1 MTTQELKDAGVNYE
15 NLVYPNG
22 EMNIIV
28 QQFPS
33 EELEVNDNDEGGPT
47 NNVVFPDIYQPR
59 KNGVYS
65 YGVTGETIDLDDEES
80 RVDHIKH
87 MRDSAERLK
96 IMSLLLSKQADELEQ
111 TGKITT
117 TLYYPEGSDWYELQK
132 QQTKQ

>member
-15 NLVYPNG
+15 NLVYPHG
-22 EMNIIV
+22 EMNILV

-33 EELEVNDNDEGGPT
+33 EELEEEDDEEGST
-47 NNVVFPDIYQPR
+47 NNVVFPDIYIPR
-59 KNGVYS
+59 KNSVYS
-65 YGVTGETIDLDDEES
+65 YGVTGETINLDDEEI
-80 RVDHIKH
+80 RLDHIKH

-132 QQTKQ
+132 QQTKS